1 MSVTRFLGA
10 NVREAMRR
18 VRSALGDDAL
28 ILANRRTE
36 EGVEILAMAEAEA
49 ARQEATE
56 RQAPS
61 PNNDAGPETPA
72 YRQPATESEAGFSLP
87 AGRSPASFAQAL
99 AARHGVSLSE
109 TPAGTGGSPGSGDN
123 SLRAQ
128 ALAARHGVS
137 LSETPAGTGGSPGS
151 GDDSLRAQAL
161 AARHGVSL
169 SETPAGTGG
178 SPGSGDDSL
187 RAQALAAR
195 HGVSLS
201 EDAALAGGPEI
212 SLETP
217 PPRPLSRARAAYQAP
232 PKPAVDQAAPK
243 PAGYPAAPAAGDADL
258 LQSAGQEADFIALSQ
273 RLLSE
278 VQDMRQLLTREPPVR
293 QGRPGALQGLQR
305 QLVAAGFGHAL
316 ISELLA
322 SLPTELAL
330 DDAEAEPVQAWL
342 RRTLAARLTTREEEA
357 SLFAEAG
364 VLALVGPTG
373 VGKTTTTAKLAARY
387 VMRHGPEGLALVT
400 TDSYR
405 IGAHEQLRIYADLLG
420 VEVHALDAETPLEG
434 LLERL
439 ADKAL
444 VIIDTVGMS
453 QRDQR
458 LVDQVARLQ
467 RGERRVRLMLMLS
480 ATSQGETLEEIVLTY
495 HRAAQAAGARLEEVI
510 LTKQDE
516 AARLGPLLDALIRH
530 GLRLNFVCH
539 GQQVPEDMARA
550 DGQALV
556 EAALATAEASPSQ
569 GRVAA
574 ELPRLASWSRE
585 LAGQSRALGAAWQ
598 RLQASLPAFL
608 PLAEAW
614 QAGGLPL
621 ARQTEALERL
631 WAQESKAPQTLM
643 RWARRRPQAQ
653 GWRQPDLRLTP
664 QGLGLGLPSLQHRQ
678 PAGEQER
685 LAWADGLG
693 VGAHLLPGLPGREA
707 WDWLGE
713 RVHPWLAQAQ
723 AGARVWHRGERLAL
737 SELAG
742 QGEALTPLPCRHRQ
756 GPASLELHQLPVA
769 ASPAGSRRQEDRAL
783 WAWIGVLK
791 DDAGRALGQRYW
803 LSPAW
808 LEWDAL
814 GLLRHQLALES
825 LERLTRRA
833 WQQLPESGLETL
845 EPQLRLTLAAGLAG
859 LALSLEQG
867 EATWAQD
874 LRGELLALQ
883 GGRRSRSAGR
893 LLDGLVQLLAARE
906 ALRGLTLG
914 LEVAS

>member
-36 EGVEILAMAEAEA
+36 AGVEILAMAEAEA
-49 ARQEATE
+49 ARQEAAE

-61 PNNDAGPETPA
+61 PNNDARPETPA
-72 YRQPATESEAGFSLP
+72 YRQAATEPEAGFSLP

-99 AARHGVSLSE
+99 AARS
-109 TPAGTGGSPGSGDN
+109 
-123 SLRAQ
+123 
-128 ALAARHGVS
+128 GVS

-161 AARHGVSL
+161 AARHGVGL
-169 SETPAGTGG
+169 PPDEANA
-178 SPGSGDDSL
+178 D
-187 RAQALAAR
+187 
-195 HGVSLS
+195 
-201 EDAALAGGPEI
+201 GPEI
-212 SLETP
+212 NQETP
-217 PPRPLSRARAAYQAP
+217 PPRPLSRARAAYQA
-232 PKPAVDQAAPK
+232 APE
-243 PAGYPAAPAAGDADL
+243 PAGYSTAPAAGDADL

-278 VQDMRQLLTREPPVR
+278 VQDMRQLLTREPPAR

-342 RRTLAARLTTREEEA
+342 KRTLASRLTTREEEA

-495 HRAAQAAGARLEEVI
+495 RRAAQAAGARLEEVI

-574 ELPRLASWSRE
+574 ELPRLASWSQE

-631 WAQESKAPQTLM
+631 WGRFEAGESAAPQALM

-707 WDWLGE
+707 WNWLGE

-723 AGARVWHRGERLAL
+723 GSARVWHRGERLAL
-737 SELAG
+737 GELAG

-814 GLLRHQLALES
+814 GLLRQQLALES

-833 WQQLPESGLETL
+833 WQQLPEAGLETL

-906 ALRGLTLG
+906 ALRSLALG
-914 LEVAS
+914 LEVAP

>member
-28 ILANRRTE
+28 ILANRRTD
-36 EGVEILAMAEAEA
+36 EGIEILAMAEAEA
-49 ARQEATE
+49 ARQDAAEGQPAQ
-56 RQAPS
+56 QARAPQPPAS
-61 PNNDAGPETPA
+61 PGWPGDAEPET
-72 YRQPATESEAGFSLP
+72 GFSLP

-109 TPAGTGGSPGSGDN
+109 TPASSPAARGSAADS
-123 SLRAQ
+123 AQ

-137 LSETPAGTGGSPGS
+137 LTETADATSFS
-151 GDDSLRAQAL
+151 LGDTAPN
-161 AARHGVSL
+161 H
-169 SETPAGTGG
+169 
-178 SPGSGDDSL
+178 
-187 RAQALAAR
+187 
-195 HGVSLS
+195 
-201 EDAALAGGPEI
+201 
-212 SLETP
+212 ETP
-217 PPRPLSRARAAYQAP
+217 PPRPLSRARAAYQPDDGLVPEPAP
-232 PKPAVDQAAPK
+232 ASLPKPVADDPAPRPVTDQAAPR
-243 PAGYPAAPAAGDADL
+243 PAAGEGDPA
-258 LQSAGQEADFIALSQ
+258 QSAGNEADFIALSQ

-278 VQDMRQLLTREPPVR
+278 VQDMRQLLTREPPAR
-293 QGRPGALQGLQR
+293 EGRPGALQGLQR
-305 QLVAAGFGHAL
+305 QLVGAGFGHAL
-316 ISELLA
+316 TSELLA

-330 DDAEAEPVQAWL
+330 EEAEAAPVQAWL
-342 RRTLAARLTTREEEA
+342 RRSLAARLTTREDEA
-357 SLFAEAG
+357 SLFAEGG

-405 IGAHEQLRIYADLLG
+405 IGAHEQLRIYADILG

-467 RGERRVRLMLMLS
+467 EGERRVRLMLMLS

-495 HRAAQAAGARLEEVI
+495 RRAAQAAGARLEEVI

-550 DGQALV
+550 DGLALV
-556 EAALATAEASPSQ
+556 EAALENAEASPSN

-574 ELPRLASWSRE
+574 ELPRLAGWSRG

-598 RLQASLPAFL
+598 RLQAALPTFQ

-614 QAGGLPL
+614 QAAGLPL
-621 ARQTEALERL
+621 DRQAEALERL
-631 WAQESKAPQTLM
+631 WERETASPRALM

-653 GWRQPDLRLTP
+653 GWRQPDLRLDDR
-664 QGLGLGLPSLQHRQ
+664 GLGLGLPSLQHRQ
-678 PAGEQER
+678 PADEQER
-685 LAWADGLG
+685 LAWADDLG
-693 VGAHLLPGLPGREA
+693 VAAHLLPGLPSREA

-713 RVHPWLAQAQ
+713 RVHPWLAQAS
-723 AGARVWHRGERLAL
+723 GSTRVWHRGERLAL
-737 SELAG
+737 GDLTG

-756 GPASLELHQLPVA
+756 GPASLELCQLPVA
-769 ASPAGSRRQEDRAL
+769 AAPAGSRRQEDRAL
-783 WAWIGVLK
+783 WAWLGVLK
-791 DDAGRALGQRYW
+791 DDAGRPLGQRYW

-814 GLLRHQLALES
+814 ELLRHQLALES

-833 WQQLPESGLETL
+833 WQQLPEAGLEAL

-859 LALSLEQG
+859 LALGLEQS
-867 EATWAQD
+867 EAPWALD

-883 GGRRSRSAGR
+883 GGRRTRSAGR
-893 LLDGLVQLLAARE
+893 LLDGLLQLLAARE

-914 LEVAS
+914 LEESR

>member
-28 ILANRRTE
+28 ILANRRTD
-36 EGVEILAMAEAEA
+36 EGIEILAMAEAEA
-49 ARQEATE
+49 ARQDAAEGQPAQQA
-56 RQAPS
+56 RDPRPQAPTGW
-61 PNNDAGPETPA
+61 PGDAEPET
-72 YRQPATESEAGFSLP
+72 GFSLP

-109 TPAGTGGSPGSGDN
+109 TPAPSPAARDSAAD
-123 SLRAQ
+123 SAQ

-137 LSETPAGTGGSPGS
+137 LSETPAPSPAAR
-151 GDDSLRAQAL
+151 DSAADSAQAL

-169 SETPAGTGG
+169 TETAHDT
-178 SPGSGDDSL
+178 SFSLGDTAPS
-187 RAQALAAR
+187 R
-195 HGVSLS
+195 
-201 EDAALAGGPEI
+201 
-212 SLETP
+212 ETP
-217 PPRPLSRARAAYQAP
+217 PPKALSRARAAYQPDDGFAP
-232 PKPAVDQAAPK
+232 EPAPASLPKPVADDPSPVTDQAAPR
-243 PAGYPAAPAAGDADL
+243 PAAGDAAQP
-258 LQSAGQEADFIALSQ
+258 QSAGNEADFIALSQ

-278 VQDMRQLLTREPPVR
+278 VQDMRQLLTREPPAR
-293 QGRPGALQGLQR
+293 EGRPGALQGLQR
-305 QLVAAGFGHAL
+305 QLVGAGFGHAL
-316 ISELLA
+316 TSELLA

-330 DDAEAEPVQAWL
+330 EAAEAAPVQAWL
-342 RRTLAARLTTREEEA
+342 RRSLAARLTTRDDEA
-357 SLFAEAG
+357 SLFAEGG

-405 IGAHEQLRIYADLLG
+405 IGAHEQLRIYADILG

-467 RGERRVRLMLMLS
+467 EGERRVRLMLMLS

-495 HRAAQAAGARLEEVI
+495 RRAAQAAGARLEEVI

-550 DGQALV
+550 DGLALV
-556 EAALATAEASPSQ
+556 EAALENAEASPSN

-574 ELPRLASWSRE
+574 ELPRLAGWSRG

-598 RLQASLPAFL
+598 RLQAALPTFQ

-614 QAGGLPL
+614 QAAGLPL
-621 ARQTEALERL
+621 DRQAAALECL
-631 WAQESKAPQTLM
+631 WERETASPQALM

-653 GWRQPDLRLTP
+653 GWRQPDLRLDDR
-664 QGLGLGLPSLQHRQ
+664 GLGLGLPSLQHRQ
-678 PAGEQER
+678 PADEQER
-685 LAWADGLG
+685 LAWADDLG
-693 VGAHLLPGLPGREA
+693 VAAHLLPGLPGREA

-713 RVHPWLAQAQ
+713 RVHPWLAQAS
-723 AGARVWHRGERLAL
+723 GSTRVWHRGERLAL
-737 SELAG
+737 SDLTG

-756 GPASLELHQLPVA
+756 GPASLELCQLPVA
-769 ASPAGSRRQEDRAL
+769 AAPAGSRRQEDRAL
-783 WAWIGVLK
+783 WAWLGVLK
-791 DDAGRALGQRYW
+791 DDAGRPLGQRYW

-814 GLLRHQLALES
+814 ALLRHQLALES

-833 WQQLPESGLETL
+833 WQQLPEAGLEAL

-859 LALSLEQG
+859 LALGLEQS
-867 EATWAQD
+867 EAPWALD

-883 GGRRSRSAGR
+883 GGRRTRSAGR
-893 LLDGLVQLLAARE
+893 LLDGLLQLLAARE

-914 LEVAS
+914 LEESR